1 MRNIKRSWTA
11 NLGAEVRG
19 QYVRLSLAVLTLL
32 VVSIG
37 TSARASAQETLCDNS
52 YEDCRA
58 PILQLIRNENVK
70 VSMSRSGS

>member
-11 NLGAEVRG
+11 DLSAEVRG
-19 QYVRLSLAVLTLL
+19 QYVRLSLAVVTLL

-37 TSARASAQETLCDNS
+37 TSARASAQETLCYNS

-58 PILQLIRNENVK
+58 PILQAIHD
-70 VSMSRSGS
+70 